1 MDRGRSDM
9 LPEIE
14 YAAHPSV
21 STGLR
26 RASTGLVNLKRLLL
40 FVLLGVLVGITIFW
54 VPGRFAGSSPVGEDR
69 DRSASASASQ
79 PGAPEAGTGSDPSAG
94 SGSGPG
100 LTSQPDPEPATEAL
114 PKAASPQ
121 TESGLPG
128 LSEKPR
134 TKPAALVAEPLP
146 KQAVRKDTLVAGYPT
161 ALAPPAR
168 TTVEVSSVSPTKGV
182 LQVALTASCRRPCD
196 VLRHFRTRLSPHGFE
211 EVATTSVENAPALS
225 LRRGEETVSVTV
237 TDTGR
242 RDVDFSLYS
251 VLHTLA

>member
-1 MDRGRSDM
+1 M
-9 LPEIE
+9 
-14 YAAHPSV
+14 
-21 STGLR
+21 
-26 RASTGLVNLKRLLL
+26 NLKRLLL

-54 VPGRFAGSSPVGEDR
+54 VPGRFADSSPVGD
-69 DRSASASASQ
+69 DGDGPASASASRS
-79 PGAPEAGTGSDPSAG
+79 GAPEAGTGSDPSAG

-100 LTSQPDPEPATEAL
+100 RTSQPDPEPATEAL

-128 LSEKPR
+128 LSQKPP

-146 KQAVRKDTLVAGYPT
+146 KPAVRKDALVAGYPT

-168 TTVEVSSVSPTKGV
+168 TTVEISSVSPTKGV

-196 VLRHFRTRLSPHGFE
+196 VLRHFRTGLAQHGFE
-211 EVATTSVENAPALS
+211 EVTTMSVENGPAIS

>member
-1 MDRGRSDM
+1 M
-9 LPEIE
+9 
-14 YAAHPSV
+14 
-21 STGLR
+21 
-26 RASTGLVNLKRLLL
+26 NLKRLLL

-69 DRSASASASQ
+69 DRSASSSVSQ
-79 PGAPEAGTGSDPSAG
+79 SGAPQAGTDSDPSAG
-94 SGSGPG
+94 SGSGP
-100 LTSQPDPEPATEAL
+100 TSQPDPEPATEAL

-146 KQAVRKDTLVAGYPT
+146 KQAVRKDALVAGYPT

-168 TTVEVSSVSPTKGV
+168 TTVQVSSVSPTEGV

-196 VLRHFRTRLSPHGFE
+196 VLRHFRTRLAQHGFE
-211 EVATTSVENAPALS
+211 EVSTTSVENAPALS

>member
-1 MDRGRSDM
+1 M

-14 YAAHPSV
+14 YADHPSA
-21 STGLR
+21 STGPR

-54 VPGRFAGSSPVGEDR
+54 VPGRFAGSSPVGDDR

-79 PGAPEAGTGSDPSAG
+79 PGAPEAGADSDPSAG
-94 SGSGPG
+94 SGAGSRPGP
-100 LTSQPDPEPATEAL
+100 TSQADPEPATEAL
-114 PKAASPQ
+114 PEAASTPI
-121 TESGLPG
+121 ESGLPG

-134 TKPAALVAEPLP
+134 TKPARLVTEPLP
-146 KQAVRKDTLVAGYPT
+146 KQAVRKDALVAGYPT

-168 TTVEVSSVSPTKGV
+168 TTVEVSSVSPAKGV

-196 VLRHFRTRLSPHGFE
+196 VLRHFRTRLAQHGFE
-211 EVATTSVENAPALS
+211 EVTTTSVENAPALS
-225 LRRGEETVSVTV
+225 LRRGKETVSVTV

>member
-1 MDRGRSDM
+1 
-9 LPEIE
+9 
-14 YAAHPSV
+14 
-21 STGLR
+21 
-26 RASTGLVNLKRLLL
+26 VNLKRLLL
-40 FVLLGVLVGITIFW
+40 FVLLGVLVGLTIFW
-54 VPGRFAGSSPVGEDR
+54 MPGRFADSSAGEDG
-69 DRSASASASQ
+69 DGSAGASSSRS
-79 PGAPEAGTGSDPSAG
+79 GAPEAGSSSAPSAG
-94 SGSGPG
+94 SGSSPGSGPG
-100 LTSQPDPEPATEAL
+100 PTSSPDPEPATEAL
-114 PKAASPQ
+114 PKAASSQ
-121 TESGLPG
+121 TETGLPG
-128 LSEKPR
+128 LSAKPR

-146 KQAVRKDTLVAGYPT
+146 KQAVRKGGLAAGYPT

-196 VLRHFRTRLSPHGFE
+196 VLRHFRIRLSQHGFE